1 MKNLSFQSVSINLN
15 MNAINLQPAKD
26 KKMGNAALLKQ
37 KSLKIVSKNTRKM
50 ENNKPK
56 APKINSILAIT
67 SIFAVLIAAF
77 FIWQNNELKKLLAI
91 NSFEEC
97 TKAKGSQIQT
107 TEPPKCITKDGREF
121 EGPRKEEAKEDI
133 WEKYGSQNFS
143 FIYPAGVKI
152 KEENKTISL
161 IYLGKTQKEETELYD
176 GYSFSIS
183 QTENASNLLSLAKK
197 ERQTS
202 LEVCNN
208 QEKVSEIE
216 EIEVAQIK
224 GYQYTSNCTIKTTKI
239 YLQNLKKVY
248 RITTTWAGDEK
259 YKEILDKI
267 LVSLTFA
274 QE

>member
-1 MKNLSFQSVSINLN
+1 
-15 MNAINLQPAKD
+15 
-26 KKMGNAALLKQ
+26 
-37 KSLKIVSKNTRKM
+37 M
-50 ENNKPK
+50 ENNKPQ
-56 APKINSILAIT
+56 ALKINSILALI
-67 SIFAVLIAAF
+67 SIFAVFIATF

-97 TKAKGSQIQT
+97 AKANGSQIQT

-133 WEKYGSQNFS
+133 WEKYESQNFS

-183 QTENASNLLSLAKK
+183 QTENATNLLSLAKK

-259 YKEILDKI
+259 YKNILDKV
-267 LVSLTFA
+267 LASLNFKENSP

>member
-1 MKNLSFQSVSINLN
+1 MEKNK
-15 MNAINLQPAKD
+15 LQ
-26 KKMGNAALLKQ
+26 AL
-37 KSLKIVSKNTRKM
+37 
-50 ENNKPK
+50 
-56 APKINSILAIT
+56 KINSILALT
-67 SIFAVLIAAF
+67 SIFAVFIATF
-77 FIWQNNELKKLLAI
+77 FIWQNNELKKLLNI

-97 TKAKGSQIQT
+97 AKAKGSQIQT
-107 TEPPKCITKDGREF
+107 TEPPKCFTKDGREF

-133 WEKYGSQNFS
+133 WEKYESQNFS

-183 QTENASNLLSLAKK
+183 QTENATNLLSLAKK

-202 LEVCNN
+202 LEVCDN

-216 EIEVAQIK
+216 EIEVAKTK
-224 GYQYTSNCTIKTTKI
+224 GYQYTNNCTIKTTKI